1 MGAVEVVLGVGLGVA
16 GTGSGVAGSW
26 VAGSG
31 VAGLEGVGGVG

>member
-16 GTGSGVAGSW
+16 GSGSG